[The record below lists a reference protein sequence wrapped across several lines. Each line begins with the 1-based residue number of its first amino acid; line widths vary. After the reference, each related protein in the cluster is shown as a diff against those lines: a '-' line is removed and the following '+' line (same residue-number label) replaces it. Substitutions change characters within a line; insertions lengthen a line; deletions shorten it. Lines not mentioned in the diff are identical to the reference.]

1 MLTAE
6 EGEQFISVDE
16 FEEQRK
22 VIEGLKA
29 EKTELQDKI
38 NNLHDKLDK
47 LFRLQ
52 LDGMN
57 LVDDAED
64 CRLSS
69 LFVENYEKR
78 KQQLEIMEKRSRI

>member
-57 LVDDAED
+57 LVDDTED

-69 LFVENYEKR
+69 CL
-78 KQQLEIMEKRSRI
+78 